1 MICTHCAEAREN
13 CYYFEIEYQSYFFS
27 SSFSLLSFV
36 PDCIPW
42 AESFPYENHHSQAR
56 TSLQVARG
64 KNEAFFLTF
73 FLFSRWWSFATFA
86 KKQVTGWP
94 DRFFDKLLIPNF
106 SFDKKVLWP
115 TKWRKVTVFYLLFWG
130 WRFRDNNKTC
140 PAHYSSDF
148 ILFTQSIFGWWKSII
163 KFWPRREVLAIIQI
177 LNLCVEYSQIEWLKL
192 YTYNTMF
199 ASNLYFCC

>member
-1 MICTHCAEAREN
+1 M
-13 CYYFEIEYQSYFFS
+13 
-27 SSFSLLSFV
+27 
-36 PDCIPW
+36 
-42 AESFPYENHHSQAR
+42 YENHQSQAR

-106 SFDKKVLWP
+106 SSTKKVLWP

-163 KFWPRREVLAIIQI
+163 KFQLYGAKRFKFLFIGKVDVVKN
-177 LNLCVEYSQIEWLKL
+177 LNCLMAWLKL
-192 YTYNTMF
+192 NPYNTVF
-199 ASNLYFCC
+199 IDGDESSPSVFWST

>member
-1 MICTHCAEAREN
+1 MICTHCPEAREN
-13 CYYFEIEYQSYFFS
+13 CYCFEIEYQSYFFP
-27 SSFSLLSFV
+27 SSFPLLSFV

-56 TSLQVARG
+56 TSLQVAGG
-64 KNEAFFLTF
+64 KTEAFFSNLLPPF
-73 FLFSRWWSFATFA
+73 QQMMISFATFA

-106 SFDKKVLWP
+106 SSIKKVFWS

-130 WRFRDNNKTC
+130 WRFRDNNKAC

-163 KFWPRREVLAIIQI
+163 KFQLDGTKKFFIFIRII
-177 LNLCVEYSQIEWLKL
+177 NYH
-192 YTYNTMF
+192 
-199 ASNLYFCC
+199 

>member
-13 CYYFEIEYQSYFFS
+13 CYYFEIEYQSYFFP
-27 SSFSLLSFV
+27 SSFPLLSFV

-94 DRFFDKLLIPNF
+94 DRFLISYSFRIFLRQKKFCDLQNGGRSQFFICFFEDEGSETTIRLVLLIT
-106 SFDKKVLWP
+106 VLILFCL
-115 TKWRKVTVFYLLFWG
+115 RKVF
-130 WRFRDNNKTC
+130 
-140 PAHYSSDF
+140 SDDEN
-148 ILFTQSIFGWWKSII
+148 QS
-163 KFWPRREVLAIIQI
+163 
-177 LNLCVEYSQIEWLKL
+177 
-192 YTYNTMF
+192 
-199 ASNLYFCC
+199 